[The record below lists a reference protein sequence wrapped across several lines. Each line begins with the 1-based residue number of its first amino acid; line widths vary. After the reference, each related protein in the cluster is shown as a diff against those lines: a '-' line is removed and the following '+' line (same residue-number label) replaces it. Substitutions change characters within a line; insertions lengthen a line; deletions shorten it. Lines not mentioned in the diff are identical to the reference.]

1 MKWRRAAF
9 ALSLS
14 CVLSATAAFAQ
25 TGVDDAPMDA
35 PKPGKALRDR
45 DFGVST
51 RQFGLERR
59 VEMYQWRA
67 DGDGYTR
74 VWHSVPIDSK
84 GFDAQHRNPSK
95 LPLEGRRWWAQ
106 DATLDGRVIDP
117 AVLRTL
123 GQWRVFRP
131 NFSRLP
137 ANLAAS
143 FQPEGDGLGSAE
155 NPLDPQ
161 VGDLRI
167 HWRELHLPP
176 LDDKVELR
184 GDRWQLTP
192 AAAAQA
198 LSAERA
204 STVVELAQDQDRQL
218 LPWLL
223 GAAAILVG
231 VGLLWRRLRR
241 RRVAH

>member
-1 MKWRRAAF
+1 MNWRQAAI

-14 CVLSATAAFAQ
+14 WMLPVAAVSAQART
-25 TGVDDAPMDA
+25 DDEPMDP
-35 PKPGKALRDR
+35 PKAGAALRDR

-74 VWHSVPIDSK
+74 VWHSVPIDSA
-84 GFDAQHRNPSK
+84 GFDPQHRNPPE
-95 LPLEGRRWWAQ
+95 LPLESRRWWAQ
-106 DATLDGRVIDP
+106 DATLDGHLIDP

-176 LDDKVELR
+176 LEGKVELR
-184 GDRWQLTP
+184 GERWQLAP
-192 AAAAQA
+192 GVAAQA

-223 GAAAILVG
+223 GAAAMLVG
-231 VGLLWRRLRR
+231 VGLAWRRLRR
-241 RRVAH
+241 RR

>member
-1 MKWRRAAF
+1 MKPGRAAA
-9 ALSLS
+9 ALML
-14 CVLSATAAFAQ
+14 AAALTMGAASAQ
-25 TGVDDAPMDA
+25 TASDEPLDAPR
-35 PKPGKALRDR
+35 PGATLRDR

-67 DGDGYTR
+67 THEGYAR
-74 VWHSVPIDSK
+74 VWHVAPIDSSSFAP
-84 GFDAQHRNPSK
+84 GHENPQK
-95 LPLEGRRWWAQ
+95 IPLDNRRWWAQ
-106 DATLDGRVIDP
+106 DATLDGRALDIS
-117 AVLRTL
+117 VLQTL

-155 NPLDPQ
+155 NPLDPK

-167 HWRELHLPP
+167 QWRELSLPP
-176 LDDKVELR
+176 LEGKVELR
-184 GDRWQLTP
+184 DGRWQLTP
-192 AAAAQA
+192 EAAAQA

-204 STVVELAQDQDRQL
+204 SAVVELPDDQDRQL

-223 GAAAILVG
+223 GAATVLVG
-231 VGLLWRRLRR
+231 VALIWRRARR
-241 RRVAH
+241 RRTAH

>member
-1 MKWRRAAF
+1 MTSRLAAVAISLAA
-9 ALSLS
+9 ALLVSGSLP
-14 CVLSATAAFAQ
+14 AQ
-25 TGVDDAPMDA
+25 APGEDEPMDP
-35 PKPGKALRDR
+35 PKAGKALRDR
-45 DFGVST
+45 DFGVDT

-67 DGDGYTR
+67 TGDGYVG
-74 VWHSVPIDSK
+74 VWHVAPIDSSA
-84 GFDAQHRNPSK
+84 FPPQYRNPPR
-95 LPLEGRRWWAQ
+95 LPLQSQRWWSQ
-106 DATLDGRVIDP
+106 DATLDGRPIDVS
-117 AVLRTL
+117 VLTTL
-123 GQWRVFRP
+123 GQWRTFRP

-167 HWRELHLPP
+167 QWRELHLPP

-184 GDRWQLTP
+184 DGRWQLAP
-192 AAAAQA
+192 GAAAHA
-198 LSAERA
+198 LEAARESAL
-204 STVVELAQDQDRQL
+204 VELPQNQDRKL

-223 GAAAILVG
+223 AGAAALILA
-231 VGLLWRRLRR
+231 GLAWRRVRR
-241 RRVAH
+241 RR